1 MNYDDYNEVIN
12 GEGTYQEIAKEL
24 KDNNA
29 VIIGWTDELGTH
41 YDIMFKLGAKKPLP
55 SNYLQRGLRNYYLF
69 VGIIDYTFYGF
80 TPENTLHYGY
90 IAEKLR
96 MGDNET
102 TRKIAELI
110 NGVIEELNRKE

>member
-24 KDNNA
+24 KENNA
-29 VIIGWTDELGTH
+29 VLIGWTDNLGTH
-41 YDIMFKLGAKKPLP
+41 FDIMFKLGAKKPL
-55 SNYLQRGLRNYYLF
+55 SGNYIQRGIRGYYLF
-69 VGIIDYTFYGF
+69 IGIIDHTFYGF
-80 TPENTLHYGY
+80 SPESTKDWTY

-96 MGDNET
+96 MGDNQT
-102 TRKIAELI
+102 TQKVAELI